1 MCTTP
6 SEQKTTVRSQWSVC
20 RLRSS
25 PLVWSPSLILIQP
38 RTLKFCLHKGTIVG
52 GSVQRS
58 YPLPWRGIS
67 QSFFLER
74 WGYIP
79 WLNLMFTAA
88 YISPKPLPIGFPLG
102 LVNGKHWLE
111 TGRWKEEINE
121 DISFHFSLPEVTP
134 AGVAYP
140 LRFQCAVERLLPW
153 LQLPTSSIHPES
165 SSSPVAMALKPW

>member
-1 MCTTP
+1 MLSTTP
-6 SEQKTTVRSQWSVC
+6 TTFDIFSYFSKRKRKTSVWEHHGC
-20 RLRSS
+20 WNNKLEIFMSSIFQAGNFLCALRS
-25 PLVWSPSLILIQP
+25 
-38 RTLKFCLHKGTIVG
+38 
-52 GSVQRS
+52 
-58 YPLPWRGIS
+58 
-67 QSFFLER
+67 
-74 WGYIP
+74 IP
-79 WLNLMFTAA
+79 LMFTAA